1 MPIPIEEQTR
11 LESISLVSY
20 SIFADVEETT
30 EYEKERIRLFKFLQS
45 QVIAFLVRPLNL
57 IKVLKLITHLSEYFI
72 DYEIIG
78 FLLQCYPY

>member
-1 MPIPIEEQTR
+1 MTAPIDEQTR

-20 SIFADVEETT
+20 SIVTDVEKTT
-30 EYEKERIRLFKFLQS
+30 EYEKERIRLVKFLQS
-45 QVIAFLVRPLNL
+45 HVIAFLVRSLNP
-57 IKVLKLITHLSEYFI
+57 INVFKLITHLSQYFI